1 MINQISN
8 KLAINFC
15 QIILDRNDAGEHFP
29 LLAICLGFELVTKAI
44 NKVTKIDEIVKKI
57 VYEIKKSMTETYV
70 QLVYHNF
77 TFKFV

>member
-1 MINQISN
+1 M
-8 KLAINFC
+8 
-15 QIILDRNDAGEHFP
+15 
-29 LLAICLGFELVTKAI
+29 LAICLGFELVTKAI
-44 NKVTKIDEIVKKI
+44 SKVTKIDEIVKKI